1 MAWSAGPWHPMGG
14 LTTVSPGHPL
24 PAVGAPANKK
34 SIAEGVLGTLSWLVP
49 FAVVLSR
56 TSVLPAFDADL
67 SNLRTLGLVSMG
79 PAGGVSTAVTQLVRW
94 LPLGSLP
101 FRTALAS
108 TFFLA
113 LLGRLLYG
121 VALTFLRSVERERSS
136 WLAPSLAAIAATM
149 ATVTPL
155 FEAEATIGGGAV
167 VALACLFGA
176 VFVSQRLFERRS
188 EQVARDAV
196 WTAVLLACAL
206 AEDIPCGVLGLA
218 YMLCATWIA
227 QKRAR
232 PFSVPDRAIKFAIAM
247 FFVALAI
254 LSLPALLRALSP
266 RTLID
271 FGPMAS
277 ARLAGLVDPPANK
290 GALAVLVRDVG
301 WLPLILSGAGAVIS
315 LVTRRARRELAPL
328 FLFAV
333 VDGLFAA
340 AMPERLVKMFS
351 FATWDLAALGALS
364 IALVTGLHAV
374 VNRLD
379 RITLSLRRPIGV
391 LLVAF
396 HVMLIALIAEQAG
409 DRADRGAHAGAS
421 LWTDAALGDVDASS
435 LLVVRS
441 PQLEMRLASAQFIEG
456 VRPDVIV
463 LPLSWLGR
471 GSVASDAA
479 FRERAVEPVLRTVA
493 LTGTADEFGLASLAD
508 QRHLYVEAD
517 PAWDA
522 RVAAHLS
529 PEVAWMRFSPE
540 PLGAIDRD
548 VAVEK
553 MRSGWTRLL
562 ATAAPGAPA
571 DPPNEAMVFLTV
583 RNHIAALVR
592 SSSLDAAGRLM
603 SIARRQAGE
612 EIVDARASDTLIA
625 AKAADR
631 IDAQPTAKP
640 RPAPAPPPPAPRRV
654 DHTSKKSA
662 PARSHR

>member
-1 MAWSAGPWHPMGG
+1 M
-14 LTTVSPGHPL
+14 VS
-24 PAVGAPANKK
+24 VAPANFAPGQALPAAPSSNAEKR
-34 SIAEGVLGTLSWLVP
+34 SIAEAILGTLSWLVP

-56 TSVLPAFDADL
+56 TSILPAFEADL

-94 LPLGSLP
+94 IPLGSLT

-113 LLGRLLYG
+113 ILGRLLYG

-136 WLAPSLAAIAATM
+136 WLAPCLAAIAATT

-155 FEAEATIGGGAV
+155 YEAEATIGGGAV

-218 YMLCATWIA
+218 YMTCATWIA

-232 PFSVPDRAIKFAIAM
+232 PFAVPDRAIKFAIAL
-247 FFVALAI
+247 FFLAFAI
-254 LSLPALLRALSP
+254 LSLPAILRALSP
-266 RTLID
+266 RSLVD

-277 ARLAGLVDPPANK
+277 ARLAGLVDPPVNK

-301 WLPLILSGAGAVIS
+301 WIPLGLAGAGAIVS
-315 LVTRRARRELAPL
+315 LITRRARRELAPL

-333 VDGLFAA
+333 VDGVFAA

-379 RITLSLRRPIGV
+379 RITLTLRRPIAV

-409 DRADRGAHAGAS
+409 DRADRGAHAGPS
-421 LWTDAALGDVDASS
+421 IWTDAALGDVDASS
-435 LLVVRS
+435 LIVVRS
-441 PQLEMRLASAQFIEG
+441 PQLEMRLVSAQVIEG
-456 VRPDVIV
+456 IRPDVVIV
-463 LPLSWLGR
+463 PLSWLHH

-479 FRERAVEPVLRTVA
+479 FRERAIEPVLRTVA

-522 RVAAHLS
+522 RLAAHLT
-529 PEVAWMRFSPE
+529 PDVAWMRFSPE
-540 PLGAIDRD
+540 PLGTIDRD
-548 VAVEK
+548 NAVEK
-553 MRSGWTRLL
+553 IRAAWSRLL
-562 ATAAPGAPA
+562 ATAAPGAPS
-571 DPPNEAMVFLTV
+571 DPANESTVFLTV
-583 RNHIAALVR
+583 RNHLGALVR
-592 SSSLDAAGRLM
+592 TSSLDAAGRLM
-603 SIARRQAGE
+603 SIVRRQAGDS
-612 EIVDARASDTLIA
+612 IADPRSTDTQVAI
-625 AKAADR
+625 KAADR
-631 IDAQPTAKP
+631 VEAQPTTKP
-640 RPAPAPPPPAPRRV
+640 RPPAQLPPAPRRV

-662 PARSHR
+662 PARGHR